1 MAGFA
6 YGTSEHL
13 IRSNLW
19 SSQIKEVLLDEL
31 IGTKYVDMITDF
43 LS

>member
-1 MAGFA
+1 MSGISYAGSA
-6 YGTSEHL
+6 NL

-31 IGTKYVDMITDF
+31 FAMKYIDMITD
-43 LS
+43 

>member
-1 MAGFA
+1 MSGFNT
-6 YGTSEHL
+6 GTNEHL

-31 IGTKYVDMITDF
+31 FATKYVDLITDF
-43 LS
+43 